1 MISTV
6 KLSILGCACL
16 LGACATPTPIPDR
29 IDLVNL
35 KPSSDRVSLKDARPQ
50 SARSYRVIESGGTYR
65 FFGDSSISPAL
76 LELLSSRIADALPL
90 AYRDTKVEVLRLDV
104 GLWQD
109 SVGAP
114 RIDSSALSSVD
125 TRGVPTSAVAAGLAL
140 GYGLSYAIQS
150 LRVREAAVSN
160 FELNVGGYAV
170 NSVDVIPLKGDLS
183 TSQVLERAVNSG
195 LRTVSEKVSAMQ
207 YWQSPFKKE

>member
-76 LELLSSRIADALPL
+76 LELFGSSRIADALPL

-109 SVGAP
+109 SVGADHADRLVRSIKCSIQEASQQALLRRALRLDMVSLP
-114 RIDSSALSSVD
+114 TDPESSG
-125 TRGVPTSAVAAGLAL
+125 TR
-140 GYGLSYAIQS
+140 S
-150 LRVREAAVSN
+150 LRLAI
-160 FELNVGGYAV
+160 LN
-170 NSVDVIPLKGDLS
+170 
-183 TSQVLERAVNSG
+183 
-195 LRTVSEKVSAMQ
+195 
-207 YWQSPFKKE
+207 